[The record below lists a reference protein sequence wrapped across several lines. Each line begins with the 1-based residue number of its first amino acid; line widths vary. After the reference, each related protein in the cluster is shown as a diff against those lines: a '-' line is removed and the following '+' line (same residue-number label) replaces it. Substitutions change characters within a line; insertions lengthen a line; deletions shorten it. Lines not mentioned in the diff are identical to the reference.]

1 MLCSRRATSTTSH
14 KPMTDTELTLDQL
27 QSISGSGKEAKT
39 KLGKWVERT
48 FGDGDG
54 EHEGKDYV
62 DEAIKVATIIVLGV
76 HQPYGEKDPR
86 PGVWY

>member
-1 MLCSRRATSTTSH
+1 
-14 KPMTDTELTLDQL
+14 MTNTELTLDQL
-27 QSISGSGKEAKT
+27 QSISGGGKEAKT

-62 DEAIKVATIIVLGV
+62 DEAIKVSTIIVLGV
-76 HQPYGEKDPR
+76 HQPPREKDPR